1 MSNLFDP
8 QLLNTSG
15 CELPTLPITDEQN
28 EVLRQIVSGE
38 FLRDPLEGLASGAQQ
53 KLNSAVARLVDLDEI
68 PGINTSGIR
77 DTLEAAYEQITN
89 MISHSQRL
97 SGVQSNPGNAV
108 GLQGIQAIANTY
120 NNFKNSI
127 EGGTIGEDIV
137 DHYSPFFQSILGPGT
152 TIFESVNGILSGDL
166 ENALRNMQAAAA
178 EDGQPG
184 LQDALDKVADIAG
197 TVGDLGRQIDAI
209 RESDQ
214 LQLAG
219 ALDYVAKV
227 GLGFSVLGMA
237 EDPCFS
243 QKVLSNIVNP
253 NSKGLLNL

>member
-38 FLRDPLEGLASGAQQ
+38 FLRDPLEGLASGAQD
-53 KLNSAVARLVDLDEI
+53 KLNNAVARLGNI
-68 PGINTSGIR
+68 PGTSGIR
-77 DTLEAAYEQITN
+77 DTLDAAYEQITN
-89 MISHSQRL
+89 MLSHSQRL

-152 TIFESVNGILSGDL
+152 TIFESVNGLLSGDL
-166 ENALRNMQAAAA
+166 ENALRNMEAAAA

-184 LQDALDKVADIAG
+184 LQEAIGKVSDIAG

>member
-28 EVLRQIVSGE
+28 EVLKQIVSGE
-38 FLRDPLEGLASGAQQ
+38 FLRDPLEGLASGAQD
-53 KLNSAVARLVDLDEI
+53 KLSNAVNRLSNPLLGD
-68 PGINTSGIR
+68 TSDIK

-166 ENALRNMQAAAA
+166 ENALRNMEAAAA

-184 LQDALDKVADIAG
+184 LQEAIGKVSDIAG

>member
-1 MSNLFDP
+1 MPNLFDP

-38 FLRDPLEGLASGAQQ
+38 FLRDPLEGLASGAQD
-53 KLNSAVARLVDLDEI
+53 KLNDAVGRLGAI
-68 PGINTSGIR
+68 PGTSGIR
-77 DTLEAAYEQITN
+77 DTLDTAYEQITN
-89 MISHSQRL
+89 MLSHSQRL

-166 ENALRNMQAAAA
+166 ENALRNMEAAAA

-184 LQDALDKVADIAG
+184 LQEAIGKVSDIAG

>member
-38 FLRDPLEGLASGAQQ
+38 FLRDPLEGLASGAQD
-53 KLNSAVARLVDLDEI
+53 KLSNSVNRLSNPLLGD
-68 PGINTSGIR
+68 TSDIK
-77 DTLEAAYEQITN
+77 DTLESAYEQITN

-184 LQDALDKVADIAG
+184 LQDALDKVSDIAG

>member
-38 FLRDPLEGLASGAQQ
+38 FLRDPLEGLASGAQD
-53 KLNSAVARLVDLDEI
+53 KLNNAVSRLGAI
-68 PGINTSGIR
+68 PGTSGIR
-77 DTLEAAYEQITN
+77 DTLDTAYEQITN
-89 MISHSQRL
+89 MLSHSQRL

-184 LQDALDKVADIAG
+184 LQDALDKVSDIAG

>member
-53 KLNSAVARLVDLDEI
+53 KLNSAIGRLGNDPEL
-68 PGINTSGIR
+68 SGIK
-77 DTLEAAYEQITN
+77 DTLEAAREQITN
-89 MISHSQRL
+89 MLSHSQRL

-108 GLQGIQAIANTY
+108 GLHGIQAIANTY

-184 LQDALDKVADIAG
+184 LQEAIGKVSDIAG

>member
-53 KLNSAVARLVDLDEI
+53 KLNSAVARLVDLDDI

-166 ENALRNMQAAAA
+166 ENALRNLAAA
-178 EDGQPG
+178 ETDEEER
-184 LQDALDKVADIAG
+184 AAIDKVSDIAG
-197 TVGDLGRQIDAI
+197 TVGDLGRQIDVI

-214 LQLAG
+214 L
-219 ALDYVAKV
+219 
-227 GLGFSVLGMA
+227 
-237 EDPCFS
+237 
-243 QKVLSNIVNP
+243 
-253 NSKGLLNL
+253 

>member
-28 EVLRQIVSGE
+28 EVLKQIVSGE

-53 KLNSAVARLVDLDEI
+53 KLNNAVARLGAI
-68 PGINTSGIR
+68 PGTSGIK

-89 MISHSQRL
+89 MLSHSQRL

-166 ENALRNMQAAAA
+166 ENALRNMEAAAA

-184 LQDALDKVADIAG
+184 LQDALDKVSDIAG

>member
-28 EVLRQIVSGE
+28 EVLKQIVSGE
-38 FLRDPLEGLASGAQQ
+38 FLRDPLEGLASGAQD
-53 KLNSAVARLVDLDEI
+53 KLNNAVARLGNI
-68 PGINTSGIR
+68 PGTSGIR
-77 DTLEAAYEQITN
+77 DTLDAAYEQITN
-89 MISHSQRL
+89 MLSHSQRL

-166 ENALRNMQAAAA
+166 ENALRNMEAAAA

-184 LQDALDKVADIAG
+184 LQEAIGKVSDIAG

>member
-38 FLRDPLEGLASGAQQ
+38 FLRDPLEGLASGAQD
-53 KLNSAVARLVDLDEI
+53 KLNDAVGRLGAI
-68 PGINTSGIR
+68 PGTSGIR
-77 DTLEAAYEQITN
+77 DTLDAAYEQITN
-89 MISHSQRL
+89 MLSHSQRL

-166 ENALRNMQAAAA
+166 ENALRNMEAAAA

-184 LQDALDKVADIAG
+184 LQEAIGKVSDIAG

>member
-38 FLRDPLEGLASGAQQ
+38 FLRDPLEGLASGAQN
-53 KLNSAVARLVDLDEI
+53 KLNSAIGRLGNDPEL
-68 PGINTSGIR
+68 SGIK
-77 DTLEAAYEQITN
+77 DTQEAAREQITN
-89 MISHSQRL
+89 MLSHSQRL

-166 ENALRNMQAAAA
+166 ENALKNMEAAAA

-184 LQDALDKVADIAG
+184 LQEAIGKVSDIAG
-197 TVGDLGRQIDAI
+197 IVGDLGRQIDAI

>member
-38 FLRDPLEGLASGAQQ
+38 FLRDPLEGLASGAQD
-53 KLNSAVARLVDLDEI
+53 KLSSAINRLG
-68 PGINTSGIR
+68 GIDGTDGIK
-77 DTLEAAYEQITN
+77 DTLAAAYEQITN

-184 LQDALDKVADIAG
+184 LQDALDKVSDIAG

>member
-68 PGINTSGIR
+68 PGINTS
-77 DTLEAAYEQITN
+77 
-89 MISHSQRL
+89 
-97 SGVQSNPGNAV
+97 

-184 LQDALDKVADIAG
+184 LQDALDKVSDIAG